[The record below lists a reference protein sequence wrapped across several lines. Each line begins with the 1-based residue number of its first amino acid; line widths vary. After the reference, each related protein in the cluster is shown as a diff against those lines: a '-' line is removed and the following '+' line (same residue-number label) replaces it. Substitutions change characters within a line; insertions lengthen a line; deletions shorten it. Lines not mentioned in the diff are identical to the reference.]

1 MNKKIKNFEE
11 FSLFESGIRG
21 MKDLAKQYKEA
32 DLYFH
37 IDLDGVT
44 SAIGIK
50 EYLAQ
55 YGIKVVG
62 FHTVQYGDKEWT
74 AEKPK
79 PGRLA
84 VLVDFAHGKA
94 IMQIHTDHHDNQVGV
109 SDVTATSFKHT
120 KSNASTISQE
130 ISPREIFPPEDMK
143 LISTVDSADFANNDI
158 TVDDVIRAAYN
169 FDKKIGI
176 EKNRTY
182 MGLVANKMLLA
193 YKNKPNFLEEVV
205 KRSNPSLISIFTNVR
220 KIAVE
225 NNYGIEDLVSK
236 TENYM
241 NSQAKD
247 KKMMQFK
254 SVEDIK
260 SLSNGQYGMIGNV
273 LVQYGGGNM
282 SKGGYD
288 RYIPFKNVPE
298 AEYLIMGWPLG
309 LVQVAKNPFK
319 KGNNKFNLGDI
330 AKKVFEKY
338 KSHFSKIE
346 LSFGDLKSSFEIKV
360 KNNDSFGFMIDDFF
374 ALYGDKIK
382 KTNWGKNNE
391 DIIKDI
397 GNKKY
402 KFLSDKQK
410 KILDNYTVSL
420 YDLIM
425 SQSGGHKDIT
435 NISGL
440 NFVKPNPVKF
450 IKQLMVDFAEELKD
464 AKLQ

>member
-1 MNKKIKNFEE
+1 MNKIKNFER
-11 FSLFESGIRG
+11 FSLFESGVRG
-21 MKDLAKQYKEA
+21 IKDLAKRYNEA

-74 AEKPK
+74 VEKPK
-79 PGRLA
+79 PDRLA
-84 VLVDFAHGKA
+84 VLVDFTHGKT

-109 SDVTATSFKHT
+109 ADTTATSFKRT

-130 ISPREIFPPEDMK
+130 ISPKEIFPPEDMK

-182 MGLVANKMLLA
+182 MGLVVNKMLLA

-205 KRSNPSLISIFTNVR
+205 KQSNPSLISIFTNIR
-220 KIAVE
+220 KIAVK

-236 TENYM
+236 TENYK
-241 NSQAKD
+241 NSQVKD
-247 KKMMQFK
+247 KKMVQFE

-260 SLSNGQYGMIGNV
+260 SLSNGQYGMVGNV
-273 LVQYGGGNM
+273 LVQYGGGNVF
-282 SKGGYD
+282 KGGYD

-298 AEYLIMGWPLG
+298 AEYLIMGWSLG

-330 AKKVFEKY
+330 AKKIFEKY
-338 KSHFSKIE
+338 KSRFSKIE
-346 LSFGDLKSSFEIKV
+346 LSFGDIKSSFEMKIKS
-360 KNNDSFGFMIDDFF
+360 NDSFGFAIDDFF

-382 KTNWGKNNE
+382 KTNWGKDND
-391 DIIKDI
+391 DIIRDI
-397 GNKKY
+397 GKKRY
-402 KFLSDKQK
+402 RFLSDKQK
-410 KILDNYTVSL
+410 KILDNFTVSL
-420 YDLIM
+420 YDFIM

-440 NFVKPNPVKF
+440 NFVKPDPEKF
-450 IKQLMVDFAEELKD
+450 IKQLMIDFAEELKD
-464 AKLQ
+464 AKLK